1 MCRCSPPPHEPLPAV
16 AVEFGYPYP
25 WHERGPLEN
34 LVPCG
39 CKYSY
44 FYNILMML
52 AIKMLSTGLEIM
64 EKVDFLQYWTII
76 NISDTYNKHH
86 LHLNIASKLIYFSGL
101 N

>member
-1 MCRCSPPPHEPLPAV
+1 
-16 AVEFGYPYP
+16 
-25 WHERGPLEN
+25 
-34 LVPCG
+34 
-39 CKYSY
+39 
-44 FYNILMML
+44 ML